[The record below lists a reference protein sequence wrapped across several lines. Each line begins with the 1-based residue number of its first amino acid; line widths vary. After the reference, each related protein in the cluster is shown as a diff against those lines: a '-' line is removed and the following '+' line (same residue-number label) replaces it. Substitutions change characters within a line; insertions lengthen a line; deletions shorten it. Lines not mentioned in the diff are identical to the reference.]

1 MSDLVKIRPAKPAN
15 RKGLY
20 IKTYGCQMNVYDSD
34 KLEKIL
40 EDRYSVVP
48 TPEDADL
55 ILLNTCSV
63 RDKPE
68 QKLYSLLGLSL
79 IHI

>member
-1 MSDLVKIRPAKPAN
+1 MSDLVKISPTKLAD

-40 EDRYSVVP
+40 GDRYSVVP
-48 TPEDADL
+48 TIGDADL
-55 ILLNTCSV
+55 IFLNTCKV

-68 QKLYSLLGLSL
+68 QKL
-79 IHI
+79 